1 MQRLGRL
8 AEVFAD
14 FSLSCRSEKFGIP
27 LAVKEQWKQKREGG
41 ATTSDV
47 GSDKGPEPGDVA
59 QSRGIWTEAL
69 MDCIQIDVMIQI
81 P

>member
-1 MQRLGRL
+1 MKTEERR
-8 AEVFAD
+8 
-14 FSLSCRSEKFGIP
+14 
-27 LAVKEQWKQKREGG
+27 GG
-41 ATTSDV
+41 YVATSDV